1 MKIKKFNT
9 ITGALFGSTKKDKTY
24 SFVWHRL
31 KKGECIREHYHNEA
45 NEWLIAAGGGLSVTI
60 GRETRQFF
68 SKGAAIVVFLP
79 KKKKHSLIALTTVS
93 YFVIRDKDDRVIYT
107 KKQAPARA

>member
-9 ITGALFGSTKKDKTY
+9 IADALFGSTKKDKTY

-31 KKGECIREHYHNEA
+31 KRGERIREHYHNEA
-45 NEWLIAAGGGLSVTI
+45 NEWLVAAGGDLLVTI
-60 GRETRQFF
+60 GRETRQFS

-79 KKKKHSLIALTTVS
+79 KKKKHSLVALTAAS
-93 YFVIRDKDDRVIYT
+93 YFVIRDKEDRVIYSHT
-107 KKQAPARA
+107 H